1 MANRLARE
9 TSPYLLQH
17 QNNPVD
23 WYPWG
28 EEALERAR
36 REDKPILLSV
46 GYSACHWC
54 HVMEHESFENVRTA
68 NLMNTHFV
76 CVKVDREER
85 PDLDQIYQNVAQIFT
100 HGGGWPLTVFLAP
113 DLRPFFGGTYFPPE
127 DRYGRPGFPRLLE
140 ALAVAWRDDRQSVL
154 HNAEKVVEAIRKMES
169 LEPSA
174 TEVRPDLRGAMEQLL
189 SGVDWTNGGTI
200 GAPKFPSPMTWSFLW
215 RAGLAYGSDEPLAA
229 VRLTLVRMACGGI
242 YDQLGGGF
250 SRYSVDETW
259 SVPHFEKMLYDNGL
273 LLKLYAEVLLTAEGL
288 PAFEKRLFTRVLE
301 QTVEYCLREM
311 RAPSGLFYAA
321 QDADSE
327 GEEGKF
333 FAWGPGE
340 LPAELEPVLGVTK
353 AGNFEHGK
361 TVLHL
366 AGDPALAL
374 ERVLTD
380 LAPAVRA
387 AFELREKRVRPGLDD
402 KVLLGWNG
410 LTISGLVWASEA
422 LEREGRCEIAE
433 RARSAAIRAFEAVAA
448 LGPRLPATIQRGEP
462 RGNGFLD
469 DYAFLA
475 QAALDVDRLRGDG
488 QGLAQSRAW
497 TQEILARFA
506 AEDGM
511 GFYFTSSDHERL
523 IERPRTV
530 HDQAIPSGVAVTLQ
544 VLQALGEMA
553 EDPAER
559 ERLLGVA
566 RAQLTRLGAR
576 LERSPYGMSEL
587 ATATLLEELSP
598 VTWTGSDQGPAFEH
612 AFVFRKPGSGEP
624 QICHRGTCRRGTR
637 DARQGLVRSRA

>member
-1 MANRLARE
+1 MANRLAKE

-28 EEALERAR
+28 QEALHRAQ

-54 HVMEHESFENVRTA
+54 HVMEHESFESIEIAR
-68 NLMNTHFV
+68 LMNRDFV
-76 CVKVDREER
+76 CIKVDREER

-127 DRYGRPGFPRLLE
+127 DRYGRPGFGRLLE
-140 ALAVAWRDDRQSVL
+140 ALARAWQEDRVSVL
-154 HNAEKVVEAIRKMES
+154 QNAEKIVAQIRKMES
-169 LEPSA
+169 LEPSPA
-174 TEVRPDLRGAMEQLL
+174 DVKPDLRGAMEQLL

-200 GAPKFPSPMTWSFLW
+200 GSPKFPSPMTWSFLW
-215 RAGLAYGSDEPLAA
+215 RAGHAFGSEEAQAA
-229 VRLTLVRMACGGI
+229 TRLTLVRMACGGI
-242 YDQLGGGF
+242 YDHLGGGF

-273 LLKLYAEVLLTAEGL
+273 LLKLYAEVLLTADAV
-288 PAFEKRLFTRVLE
+288 PAFERRLFTRVLD
-301 QTVEYCLREM
+301 QTVEYLLREM

-333 FAWGPGE
+333 FAWSPGE
-340 LPAELEPVLGVTK
+340 LPLELGRVLGVTEG
-353 AGNFEHGK
+353 GNFEHGK

-402 KVLLGWNG
+402 KVILGWNG
-410 LTISGLVWASEA
+410 LAISGLVWASEA
-422 LEREGRCEIAE
+422 LEREGRVEIA
-433 RARSAAIRAFEAVAA
+433 RRSREAAVQAFDVLVS
-448 LGPRLPATIQRGEP
+448 LGARLPATIQRGESK
-462 RGNGFLD
+462 GNGFLD

-475 QAALDVDRLRGDG
+475 LAALDIERILGNGRGQSAARSWVGQILDRF
-488 QGLAQSRAW
+488 
-497 TQEILARFA
+497 T

-511 GFYFTSSDHERL
+511 GFYFTSHDHEKL
-523 IERPRTV
+523 LERPRSL

-544 VLQALGEMA
+544 VLLGLGEMVNA
-553 EDPAER
+553 SESEQ
-559 ERLLGVA
+559 LVGVA
-566 RAQLTRLGAR
+566 RAQLERLGGK
-576 LERSPYGMSEL
+576 LERSSYGMSEL
-587 ATATLLEELSP
+587 ASAALLEKLGP
-598 VTWTGSDQGPAFEH
+598 VTWSGPDVGPSFQH
-612 AFVFRKPGSGEP
+612 AFVFRKPGGGVP
-624 QICHRGTCRRGTR
+624 QICHRGVCRREAQGTR
-637 DARQGLVRSRA
+637 DLLKS

>member
-1 MANRLARE
+1 MANRLAKE

-17 QNNPVD
+17 QKNPVD

-54 HVMEHESFENVRTA
+54 HVMEHESFENVETA
-68 NLMNTHFV
+68 RWMNTHFV

-113 DLRPFFGGTYFPPE
+113 DLKPFFGGTYFPPE

-140 ALAVAWRDDRQSVL
+140 ALAAAWRDDRASVL
-154 HNAEKVVEAIRKMES
+154 QNAEKVVAAIRKMES

-174 TEVRPDLRGAMEQLL
+174 TELRPDLRGAMEQLL

-215 RAGLAYGSDEPLAA
+215 RAGLAYGSDEALAA
-229 VRLTLVRMACGGI
+229 TRLTLVRMACGGI
-242 YDQLGGGF
+242 YDHLGGGF

-273 LLKLYAEVLLTAEGL
+273 LLKLYAEVLLTAERL
-288 PAFEKRLFTRVLE
+288 PAFEKRLFTRALE
-301 QTVEYCLREM
+301 QTVEYLLREM

-340 LPAELEPVLGVTK
+340 LPGELGRVFGVSE

-387 AFELREKRVRPGLDD
+387 AFELRERRVHPGLDD
-402 KVLLGWNG
+402 KVLLSWNG
-410 LTISGLVWASEA
+410 LVISGLVWASEA
-422 LEREGRCEIAE
+422 LEREGRRDVAA
-433 RARSAAIRAFEAVAA
+433 RAREAALQAFEALAG
-448 LGPRLPATIQRGEP
+448 LGARLPATIQRGEP

-475 QAALDVDRLRGDG
+475 MAALDVARLDG
-488 QGLAQSRAW
+488 GTAALTSARAW
-497 TQEILARFA
+497 TGEILARFA

-511 GFYFTSSDHERL
+511 GFYFTSSDHEKL
-523 IERPRTV
+523 LERPRTL

-544 VLQALGEMA
+544 VLQVLGEMT
-553 EDPAER
+553 DVSSER
-559 ERLLGVA
+559 DRFLGTA
-566 RAQLTRLGAR
+566 RTQLRRFGAR

-587 ATATLLEELSP
+587 ASAALLEELGP
-598 VTWTGSDQGPAFEH
+598 VTWSGLGSGPAFEH
-612 AFVFRKPGSGEP
+612 AFVYRKSDTTDP
-624 QICHRGTCRRGTR
+624 QLCHRGVCRREKSGAKNLLR
-637 DARQGLVRSRA
+637 F